1 MTFLLLFYRLGLKAV
16 YQNKERKKTNKH
28 LYIFITALTN
38 SFQNLFFPPSG
49 VMQSENNRYI
59 YIYILFIVICPIS
72 CLLSESTITF
82 HFAQRL
88 LVSIYCIQKKRNMLP
103 SLRAPH
109 LVQLFFLRVNIYL
122 IIYSS
127 VITQVFS
134 NKVFMI
140 SYSTRRAVWPLLKKK
155 KKKNQ
160 PLWIFK
166 SLLLYLVCCFFL
178 LIFYFSK
185 RARTFKTLFQIFV
198 FIFYSQFKE
207 ISPILDLNSV
217 FPPLS
222 VYII

>member
-1 MTFLLLFYRLGLKAV
+1 M
-16 YQNKERKKTNKH
+16 
-28 LYIFITALTN
+28 YIFITALTN

>member
-1 MTFLLLFYRLGLKAV
+1 MTFLLLFYHLGLKAV
-16 YQNKERKKTNKH
+16 YQNKERKKKTLVVYFHHCSDQQLPK
-28 LYIFITALTN
+28 
-38 SFQNLFFPPSG
+38 SFFSSIRSHAVRKQ
-49 VMQSENNRYI
+49 QI

-140 SYSTRRAVWPLLKKK
+140 SYSTRRCVA
-155 KKKNQ
+155 
-160 PLWIFK
+160 
-166 SLLLYLVCCFFL
+166 S
-178 LIFYFSK
+178 S
-185 RARTFKTLFQIFV
+185 
-198 FIFYSQFKE
+198 
-207 ISPILDLNSV
+207 
-217 FPPLS
+217 
-222 VYII
+222 

>member
-1 MTFLLLFYRLGLKAV
+1 MGSITVHKSWLSYCFFIVLAWKQFTKTKKGKKQTNTCCIFSSLLWPTASKIFFFSSIRSHAV
-16 YQNKERKKTNKH
+16 RK
-28 LYIFITALTN
+28 
-38 SFQNLFFPPSG
+38 Q
-49 VMQSENNRYI
+49 QI

-140 SYSTRRAVWPLLKKK
+140 SYSTRRCVA
-155 KKKNQ
+155 
-160 PLWIFK
+160 
-166 SLLLYLVCCFFL
+166 S
-178 LIFYFSK
+178 S
-185 RARTFKTLFQIFV
+185 
-198 FIFYSQFKE
+198 
-207 ISPILDLNSV
+207 
-217 FPPLS
+217 
-222 VYII
+222 